1 MNQKER
7 RLAGC
12 ETAGEG
18 EKGREKTGDLT
29 DASAQGG
36 QKAELQETELSV
48 GAVFCA
54 TSVDCECKIPK
65 ANSAPA
71 ARTRALESGR
81 ISDRPHSG
89 GEVNIT
95 GVILQCLADVG
106 NVLKKLLDFTFQ
118 PWLKC
123 NWGWL
128 VGWLVGFLLLGI
140 YFFLRQHF
148 LKCPHE
154 ETPFGLLFPP

>member
-118 PWLKC
+118 SWLKC
-123 NWGWL
+123 NWGL
-128 VGWLVGFLLLGI
+128 VGWMVGWFFAPWN
-140 YFFLRQHF
+140 YFFFKTTLP
-148 LKCPHE
+148 KM
-154 ETPFGLLFPP
+154 PP